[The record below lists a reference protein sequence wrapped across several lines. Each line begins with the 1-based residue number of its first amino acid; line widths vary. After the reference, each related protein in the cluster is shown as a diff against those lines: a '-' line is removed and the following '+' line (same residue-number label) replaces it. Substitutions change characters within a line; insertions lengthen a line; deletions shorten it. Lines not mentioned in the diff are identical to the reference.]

1 VETVPLNG
9 LTSPLHYLKVDLQSW
24 GFHALIRL
32 CKMSPVDPGNSET
45 GELKEGSSGFSDV
58 KAAPSSRVR
67 FGLFEVDLQT
77 HELRKDGVKL
87 KIPNQSFQI
96 LAILLEKPRQM
107 VTREDLRQKLWP
119 SDVFVNFEASLNVAV
134 QKLRSALQD
143 TSREPRYIET
153 LPRLGYRFIA
163 AIESPI
169 AVSDDS
175 SQGDVLKSATLDST
189 DLSSLDANFDKLS
202 AITPKSARSWPYWAT
217 GVFLLV
223 LLVGYVGYRYGRGSR
238 PVPEAQLQKSSDVPS
253 VVPSA
258 IPSSLM
264 RRSVAVL
271 GFANVSGNVRN
282 VWLSTAF
289 AEMLATELAAGE
301 HLRTVSEEDVARA
314 KLELSLPDK
323 GSFASDTLT
332 MIHKDLG
339 CDYVVAGSYVAVG
352 QAGNGRL
359 RLDARLQ
366 DAVTGDTVASI
377 AVFGSQSDIFDLT
390 SRAGEQLRAKL
401 GVGTLTPSESE
412 EVRLALPANAE
423 AARLYAEG
431 LAKSRLYDNVAA
443 TDLYQKVIGLQ
454 PEFAPAYSGLAM
466 AWFFLGH
473 DTQATD
479 ALRKALDL
487 AHNLPQPVRLETEAR
502 YGEMSGD
509 WARSVEIY
517 SRLLQSYPDN
527 LDYGLELARA
537 QDSLGNSV
545 EAAATIATL
554 RKSLRVDHD
563 DPRIDL
569 TEARVAAHLGDF
581 KRQLAAAK
589 TAAGKSE
596 RTGARLLLARA
607 KLHEGYASNDLGDF
621 RGALDAYAV
630 ARETFEEYG
639 NLDDSAVAIMNI
651 GNTLLQQGDIAGAKQ
666 SLLQALNV
674 FRKNGDQAGVA
685 TALSNLGEA
694 YEEEGDLPKA
704 ESFNRAS
711 LAIQVKRNSKGKHEL
726 LMCNLAILLERQ
738 GKFAEAKDIL
748 EPLVEHLRAASKKS
762 LLGYAIQTLGSIAD
776 AQGDMATAL
785 RMQQEAASLFKDTG
799 DKKAYAGAERSLGK
813 AFLREADLLSS
824 KRALSEALS
833 VDNDIGAKAD
843 ANVDQVQLAEVSLLQ
858 AGSVDTATLQ
868 SAINELRQQK
878 MSDDEIEGEI
888 VLARENIQ
896 QSKIAEAAKILGQ
909 TALLSA
915 KSYDPTIRFDVAL
928 AIAHLRAAQHRFNDA
943 RHIIRPALQSS
954 TSMGCVRCQMEAR
967 LELGEVEIQAGN
979 VERGRAQ
986 LHDLANEA
994 GSRGFRLIAERAAN
1008 DK

>member
-1 VETVPLNG
+1 
-9 LTSPLHYLKVDLQSW
+9 
-24 GFHALIRL
+24 
-32 CKMSPVDPGNSET
+32 
-45 GELKEGSSGFSDV
+45 
-58 KAAPSSRVR
+58 
-67 FGLFEVDLQT
+67 
-77 HELRKDGVKL
+77 
-87 KIPNQSFQI
+87 
-96 LAILLEKPRQM
+96 
-107 VTREDLRQKLWP
+107 
-119 SDVFVNFEASLNVAV
+119 
-134 QKLRSALQD
+134 
-143 TSREPRYIET
+143 
-153 LPRLGYRFIA
+153 
-163 AIESPI
+163 
-169 AVSDDS
+169 
-175 SQGDVLKSATLDST
+175 
-189 DLSSLDANFDKLS
+189 
-202 AITPKSARSWPYWAT
+202 
-217 GVFLLV
+217 
-223 LLVGYVGYRYGRGSR
+223 
-238 PVPEAQLQKSSDVPS
+238 
-253 VVPSA
+253 
-258 IPSSLM
+258 
-264 RRSVAVL
+264 
-271 GFANVSGNVRN
+271 
-282 VWLSTAF
+282 
-289 AEMLATELAAGE
+289 
-301 HLRTVSEEDVARA
+301 
-314 KLELSLPDK
+314 
-323 GSFASDTLT
+323 
-332 MIHKDLG
+332 
-339 CDYVVAGSYVAVG
+339 
-352 QAGNGRL
+352 
-359 RLDARLQ
+359 
-366 DAVTGDTVASI
+366 
-377 AVFGSQSDIFDLT
+377 
-390 SRAGEQLRAKL
+390 
-401 GVGTLTPSESE
+401 
-412 EVRLALPANAE
+412 
-423 AARLYAEG
+423 
-431 LAKSRLYDNVAA
+431 
-443 TDLYQKVIGLQ
+443 
-454 PEFAPAYSGLAM
+454 
-466 AWFFLGH
+466 
-473 DTQATD
+473 
-479 ALRKALDL
+479 
-487 AHNLPQPVRLETEAR
+487 
-502 YGEMSGD
+502 
-509 WARSVEIY
+509 
-517 SRLLQSYPDN
+517 
-527 LDYGLELARA
+527 
-537 QDSLGNSV
+537 
-545 EAAATIATL
+545 
-554 RKSLRVDHD
+554 
-563 DPRIDL
+563 
-569 TEARVAAHLGDF
+569 
-581 KRQLAAAK
+581 
-589 TAAGKSE
+589 
-596 RTGARLLLARA
+596 
-607 KLHEGYASNDLGDF
+607 
-621 RGALDAYAV
+621 
-630 ARETFEEYG
+630 
-639 NLDDSAVAIMNI
+639 MNI

-813 AFLREADLLSS
+813 AFLREADFLSS